1 MARSWF
7 VCIVFALSLGGSWIC
22 ADTLALRNGKTIEG
36 TYLGG
41 TARQLEF
48 LPASGQTMKVPLDD
62 VVSLHVSSPP
72 QPTPPPAQPAR
83 TVARPAVLI
92 KAGVSFRVRTT
103 DPIDVDATQA
113 GAQFR
118 GALDDPIMSGGEVIV
133 PRGADVVLVAA
144 KVKQGGRFKGSD
156 LIELKVNSIS
166 VRGRLYPVVTS
177 VSETKTSGEGKKT
190 ARKVVGGAGLGTII
204 GGIAGGGKG
213 AAIGAIAGAA
223 TGTAVAA
230 SGQPHL
236 KIPAETRLQFV
247 LQADWKIQ

>member
-1 MARSWF
+1 MARIWLLR
-7 VCIVFALSLGGSWIC
+7 VVVVLSLGLSCVC
-22 ADTLALRNGKTIEG
+22 ADTLALRNGKTMEG
-36 TYLGG
+36 TFVGG
-41 TARQLEF
+41 TARQVEF
-48 LPASGQTMKVPLDD
+48 LPASGQSMKVPLTD
-62 VVSLHVSSPP
+62 VVSLRFSAPAK
-72 QPTPPPAQPAR
+72 PAQPAR
-83 TVARPAVLI
+83 AAGRAPVLI

-103 DPIDVDATQA
+103 DPIDVDTTEA

-118 GALDDPIMSGGEVIV
+118 GAMDDPIMAGGEVIV

-156 LIELKVNSIS
+156 VIELKVNSIS
-166 VRGRLYPVVTS
+166 VRGRLCPVVTT

-190 ARKVVGGAGLGTII
+190 AAKVVGGVGLGSII
-204 GGIAGGGKG
+204 GGIAGGGTG
-213 AAIGAIAGAA
+213 AAIGALAGGA

-247 LQADWKIQ
+247 LQEDWKVQ

>member
-7 VCIVFALSLGGSWIC
+7 ACVVVALSLGLSWAS

-36 TYLGG
+36 TFVGG
-41 TARQLEF
+41 SARQVEF
-48 LPASGQTMKVPLDD
+48 LPASGQAMKVSVAD
-62 VVSLHVSSPP
+62 VDSLRISTPSR
-72 QPTPPPAQPAR
+72 PT
-83 TVARPAVLI
+83 TPAVATRTAGRPPVLI
-92 KAGVSFRVRTT
+92 RSGVAFRVRTT
-103 DPIDVDATQA
+103 DPIDVDVAQA
-113 GAQFR
+113 GAKFR
-118 GALDDPIMSGGEVIV
+118 GAIDDPIMADGEVIV

-156 LIELKVNSIS
+156 VIELKVNSIS
-166 VRGRLYPVVTS
+166 VRGRVYPVVTS

-190 ARKVVGGAGLGTII
+190 AGKVVGGVGLGSII

-213 AAIGAIAGAA
+213 AAIGAVAGAA

-236 KIPAETRLQFV
+236 KVPAETRLQFV
-247 LQADWKIQ
+247 LQADCKIQ